1 MSFNQ
6 NWYEQNND
14 IDSAQFISVQDVI
27 QDLIIEEGKS
37 SEHDYLRYF
46 KLALSGLKEL
56 NFDTVR
62 QIKTIE
68 LSLDHKNTIKLPLD
82 YVSYTKIGVIG
93 GNGEMNYLGQKSKIN
108 FVHGSKSTIDD
119 NETDPPIFTDNIPG
133 DGIWGRYGEGGGN
146 NANGYYRENMEEGTI
161 EFSNS
166 TGNIILEYIS
176 DGSTGLSGE
185 EIKVHA
191 FAEEALKAYVYWR
204 SIYRKRAINMNE
216 KMIAKKEFYNQ
227 KRLARARMQSFN
239 KEEVLQTTRK
249 GFKQAPK
256 L

>member
-1 MSFNQ
+1 MVYNQ
-6 NWYEQNND
+6 NWYEYNNNV
-14 IDSAQFISVQDVI
+14 DSAQFISVQDVI
-27 QDLIIEEGKS
+27 QDLIVEEGKS
-37 SEHDYLRYF
+37 SEHEYLRYF

-62 QIKTIE
+62 QVKTIE
-68 LSLDHKNTIKLPLD
+68 LSLDHKNTVRLPSD
-82 YVSYTKIGVIG
+82 YVSYTKIGIVG
-93 GNGEMNYLGQKSKIN
+93 GNGEMNYLGKKDIIN
-108 FVHGSKSTIDD
+108 FVHGSKSTVSDSST
-119 NETDPPIFTDNIPG
+119 EPPVFTDNIPG
-133 DGIWGRYGEGGGN
+133 DGIWGKYGQGGGN

-161 EFSNS
+161 EFSNTS
-166 TGNIILEYIS
+166 GKIILEYVS

-191 FAEEALKAYVYWR
+191 FAEEALKSYVYWK

-239 KEEVLQTTRK
+239 KEEALQTTRK
-249 GFKQAPK
+249 SFKQSPK

>member
-1 MSFNQ
+1 M
-6 NWYEQNND
+6 
-14 IDSAQFISVQDVI
+14 
-27 QDLIIEEGKS
+27 
-37 SEHDYLRYF
+37 
-46 KLALSGLKEL
+46 ALSGLKEL

-68 LSLDHKNTIKLPLD
+68 LPLDHKNTVRLPSD

-93 GNGEMNYLGQKSKIN
+93 GNGEMNYLGQKNKIN
-108 FVHGSKSTIDD
+108 LVHGSKSTISDTT
-119 NETDPPIFTDNIPG
+119 TDPPIFTDNIPG
-133 DGIWGRYGEGGGN
+133 DGIWGRYGQGGGN

-161 EFSNS
+161 EFSNAKGS
-166 TGNIILEYIS
+166 IILEYIS
-176 DGSTGLSGE
+176 DGSTGLSGD
-185 EIKVHA
+185 EIKIHA
-191 FAEEALKAYVYWR
+191 FAEEALKAYVYWK

-239 KEEVLQTTRK
+239 KEEALQTTRK
-249 GFKQAPK
+249 AFKQAPK